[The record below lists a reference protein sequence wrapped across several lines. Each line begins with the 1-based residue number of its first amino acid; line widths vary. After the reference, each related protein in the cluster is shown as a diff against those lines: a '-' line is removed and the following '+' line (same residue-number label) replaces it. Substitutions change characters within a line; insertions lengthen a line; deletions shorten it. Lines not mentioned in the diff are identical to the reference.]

1 MKTPQTNGLEDTIQ
15 LDLSILPEDKQL
27 QFKALTAKK
36 ANKLVRKQ
44 FKSDMRKGP
53 ARADELLKKAA
64 ALDIA
69 LSQGEEA
76 RALWPDNLSECIS
89 IITAFSA
96 VVACSAEKY
105 LLEMSPE
112 EMDAI
117 EMICRTRGISYE
129 DVVQEALD
137 AYRRKRNGETSEG
150 DEEDWWKNA

>member
-1 MKTPQTNGLEDTIQ
+1 MKTPQNNGLEDTIQ

-76 RALWPDNLSECIS
+76 APYGQ
-89 IITAFSA
+89 ITLVNAFP
-96 VVACSAEKY
+96 
-105 LLEMSPE
+105 L
-112 EMDAI
+112 
-117 EMICRTRGISYE
+117 
-129 DVVQEALD
+129 
-137 AYRRKRNGETSEG
+137 
-150 DEEDWWKNA
+150 